1 MTRTPGHASDRRIIV
16 LAGALLAALSGCSR
30 PDETPPAPAP
40 VAAAASSCPSWT
52 TYPLDH
58 HSNAESPYLGCV
70 NALNLQN
77 MVADPH
83 DLEQGRT
90 LGPANGEHETL
101 AVEAYQRGRIPPF
114 KDVNA
119 PRPTISLP
127 NLTGGGTSP

>member
-1 MTRTPGHASDRRIIV
+1 MMRSLRRATDGRIIV

-30 PDETPPAPAP
+30 PDDAPPAPLSAA
-40 VAAAASSCPSWT
+40 VAGSCPSWT
-52 TYPLDH
+52 AYPLDH

-90 LGPANGEHETL
+90 LGSANGEHETL

-114 KDVNA
+114 KDINA